1 MSLGTICPKCG
12 IKVSPKHRYCS
23 SCGKGLLPGT
33 EPWPGL
39 VAWVLR
45 ALFGDGLD
53 PHLVKFTN
61 SSIAGG
67 LALLVLS
74 AVLSGV
80 DYFVDRMY
88 PGRSELLARP
98 CWYLIGTLLAI
109 HVLTMAS
116 HYCGYLS
123 HGRLETIWVPWFLG
137 LPRRAATRCTSVA
150 RSIGTR
156 MSAGRRR
163 KKGSSVPT
171 RVDEQSAVPNLRH
184 SSVNDVPAMLRRNT
198 DADNRDQ
205 QAQQFLGKPPEERNQ

>member
-1 MSLGTICPKCG
+1 MGTICPKCG
-12 IKVSPKHRYCS
+12 IKVSPKHKYCS

-137 LPRRAATRCTSVA
+137 LPRRGATRCTSIV
-150 RSIGTR
+150 RSIGAR
-156 MSAGRRR
+156 ISAGRKR
-163 KKGSSVPT
+163 KTGSPAAAQ
-171 RVDEQSAVPNLRH
+171 VDEQLPSATVRNN
-184 SSVNDVPAMLRRNT
+184 SVNEVPAILRRHA
-198 DADNRDQ
+198 DAENIDQ